1 MPFGSFELDP
11 RIVSAVEALGFEE
24 PTPIQTEAIPV
35 LLSGRDVIGG
45 ARTGSGKTAAFGLPL
60 LEKVKDG
67 GPVRGL
73 VLCPTRELALQ
84 VTEAIRDLA
93 KQLPVKFVTV
103 YGGASYQPQLRA
115 LHRGATVV
123 VATPGRLMDL
133 LDRQAMTL
141 DNVEMLVLDE
151 ADEMLRMGFIDDVER
166 VMAEVPDSCQVALFS
181 ATMPPDMQRVAK
193 AHLDNPVDVRVEGRG
208 PMVGHIEQFGV
219 KVSQRHKLDALI
231 RVLMVRPPGAT
242 LVFARTRRGC
252 GEVAVALCE
261 RGVAAEA
268 LHGDL
273 NQAARERVVAR
284 LRAGSLSVVIAT
296 DVAARGIDVE
306 TLNCVINFDLPTDTE
321 GYVHRIGRTGRAGR
335 SGTAISFVT
344 PAERRRVRFL
354 ERALN
359 CIIEPMWVPDD
370 AAIARAQ
377 QASLAARLDEIAD
390 DPDVADARAWIEN
403 LTAEGTRTADEVAAQ
418 VLTLLARQ
426 RGLSLRAA
434 PPERPRYEQDVT
446 REERPQY
453 DNRRPERGPPQRPDR
468 RGSHEDTNEV
478 QLFVGTGTLWGAR
491 PGDIVGALANEAGVD
506 GNRIGKIV
514 LLERKTFVGLPK
526 VEAERVLKEF
536 PTLEIRGVNVKL
548 SRSKG
553 AGFTQGGR
561 NKVRRS

>member
-252 GEVAVALCE
+252 GEVADALCE